1 MNTPTARTL
10 GLAVAAVQLALALGW
25 TVYALYLPALAA
37 QAGIPTSWV
46 IGLLMLDQAVFLVAD
61 YACGIASDRMR
72 ALNARFGPTLAGVT
86 LLSALAFLALPW
98 LAPQGSP
105 VLFMALTLVWTAS
118 SSALRAPPLNL
129 IGRHAARPQQPGL
142 LALAMLGLG
151 LAGAAAPYLGLALKG
166 VDPRGPFAL
175 ASVAVVAAALLLAA
189 AERVAAAAPRAVA
202 AAPAPAPTWPGV
214 PAAWALGAA
223 LAATAAFQVHG
234 FLNSAPLYSRFVPP
248 AALPQ
253 FAPVFWIGFNL
264 GLWPAARAASRLDPW
279 PVLAAG
285 ALLAA
290 GAAALAPLAPT
301 LALLVALQG
310 LAGLAWAALLAAG
323 FDAALALG
331 QPTAQGRAC
340 GALSSTLAG
349 AALLRM
355 GLVASG
361 GVAALRA
368 SGAMLMD
375 GLPALLWAL
384 AAALLFAVWRAARA
398 ARATATPAA
407 R

>member
-1 MNTPTARTL
+1 MNASAARPL

-37 QAGIPTSWV
+37 QAGIAASWV
-46 IGLLMLDQAVFLVAD
+46 IALLMLDQLVFLVAD

-86 LLSALAFLALPW
+86 TLSALAFLALPW
-98 LAPQGSP
+98 LAPRGSP
-105 VLFMALTLVWTAS
+105 ALFMAVTLVWTAS

-129 IGRHAARPQQPGL
+129 IGRHAARPHQPGL

-189 AERVAAAAPRAVA
+189 AERAAAAAPRAL
-202 AAPAPAPTWPGV
+202 AAPAPVWPSVPTG
-214 PAAWALGAA
+214 WALGAA
-223 LAATAAFQVHG
+223 LAATVAFQVHG
-234 FLNSAPLYSRFVPP
+234 FLNSAPLYARFVAP
-248 AALPQ
+248 AELPQ

-264 GLWPAARAASRLDPW
+264 GLWPAARAASHLGPW
-279 PVLAAG
+279 PVLAAA

-290 GAAALAPLAPT
+290 VAAALAPLAPT
-301 LALLVALQG
+301 LAWLAVLQA

-361 GVAALRA
+361 EVAALRA
-368 SGAMLMD
+368 NGATLMD

-398 ARATATPAA
+398 AQATARPAA